1 MIDLQHLK
9 KVKRIHTD
17 DKRNFNLGL
26 RADRNEKV
34 EDWPIGI
41 FNKIFKNIKTHEFT
55 SYYNTTEIKKIKSKI
70 GKYFKLNG
78 DNFIIN
84 HGGDGVIK
92 EFLLLNYKNK
102 LKVLINANNYEM
114 YKVYFNALK
123 IKCIQTPYISN
134 LKEKNIFRLNK
145 SFFQK
150 NISKVDI
157 IFLTN
162 PNQISNNDFSISEM
176 KKICNKY
183 PKKKFFIDES
193 YYGFGSSSF
202 LSLTQKYKNIFVMR
216 SITKTFG
223 LASARI
229 GFLISHK
236 ESIKS
241 FKALETPYPISLFS
255 GKCLDFFLD
264 NKKLLIN
271 YNLKVKE
278 GREFI
283 CNQLIKKKYIVH
295 NSNGLSVFIYF
306 KNKKDLKHKHSLL
319 EKKFIYTR
327 AMQINNINF
336 LRITSGPK
344 KQMQKILRYF

>member
-9 KVKRIHTD
+9 KVKRIHAD

-92 EFLLLNYKNK
+92 ESLLLNYKNK

-145 SFFQK
+145 SLFKK

-193 YYGFGSSSF
+193 YFGFGSSSF
-202 LSLTQKYKNIFVMR
+202 LSLTHRYKNIFVMR

-229 GFLISHK
+229 GFLISNK
-236 ESIKS
+236 DSIKS
-241 FKALETPYPISLFS
+241 YKTLETPYPISLFS
-255 GKCLDFFLD
+255 GKCLNFFLK
-264 NKKLLIN
+264 NRKLVSN
-271 YNLKVKE
+271 YNLKVKA
-278 GREFI
+278 GRDFFCKE
-283 CNQLIKKKYIVH
+283 LIKKGYHVH
-295 NSNGLSVFIYF
+295 NSNGLSVFLYF
-306 KNKKDLKHKHSLL
+306 KNKKELINKHKLL

-327 AMQINNINF
+327 SMKINNKNF
-336 LRITSGPK
+336 LRVTSGPIK
-344 KQMQKILRYF
+344 TMKKILKFL

>member
-1 MIDLQHLK
+1 MIDLEHLK

-34 EDWPIGI
+34 EDWPISI

-55 SYYNTTEIKKIKSKI
+55 SYFNTTEIKKIKIKI
-70 GKYFKLNG
+70 IKYFRLNG
-78 DNFIIN
+78 ENFIIN

-92 EFLLLNYKNK
+92 EFLLLNYKKN
-102 LKVLINANNYEM
+102 LKVLMNANNYEM
-114 YKVYFNALK
+114 YRVYFNALK
-123 IKCIQTPYISN
+123 IKCIQAPYSLNIE
-134 LKEKNIFRLNK
+134 EKNIFKLDK
-145 SFFQK
+145 DFFK
-150 NISKVDI
+150 KKISQVDI

-162 PNQISNNDFSISEM
+162 PNQISNNDFSILEM
-176 KKICNKY
+176 AKLCAKY

-193 YYGFGSSSF
+193 YHGFGGSSF
-202 LSLTQKYKNIFVMR
+202 LSLTKKFKNIYVMR

-229 GFLISHK
+229 GFLISNK
-236 ESIKS
+236 ESIKP

-264 NKKLLIN
+264 NKNLLSK
-271 YNLKVKE
+271 YNLKVKR

-283 CNQLIKKKYIVH
+283 CKQLIKKNYIVH
-295 NSNGLSVFIYF
+295 NSYGLSVFILF
-306 KNKKDLKHKHSLL
+306 KNKRDLNYKHKLL

-327 AMQINNINF
+327 PMQVNKTNF

-344 KQMQKILRYF
+344 KQMQKILKFF